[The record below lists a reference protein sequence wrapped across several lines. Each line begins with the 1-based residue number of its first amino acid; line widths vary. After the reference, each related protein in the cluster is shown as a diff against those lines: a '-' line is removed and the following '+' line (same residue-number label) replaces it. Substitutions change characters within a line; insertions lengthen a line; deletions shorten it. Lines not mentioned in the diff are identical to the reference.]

1 MQIEKEHSEM
11 VGTLAKRGG
20 LILASMT
27 PLKMHCLH
35 MAVGVAGECGEIQ
48 DAIGFPI
55 DRENVVEELGDAEF
69 YMEGV
74 RQGYGI
80 NRADTLPD
88 AESPGANNRTSL
100 EYLNDCA
107 SSLNIA
113 GCELLDKVKKHVI
126 YNKEPD
132 IEHIKQYL
140 RKLEFYMAALR
151 VYFKMSREDILAH
164 NIDKLIK
171 GKDGK
176 PPRYHGGQYSDEAAQ
191 TRADK
196 A

>member
-11 VGTLAKRGG
+11 VGTLAKRGE

-48 DAIGFPI
+48 DAMGWPI
-55 DRENVVEELGDAEF
+55 DRENVMEELGDAEF

-80 NRADTLPD
+80 DRDDTLAIITFPH
-88 AESPGANNRTSL
+88 GNRVTLMQYATS
-100 EYLNDCA
+100 C
-107 SSLNIA
+107 SRKLNIA
-113 GCELLDKVKKHVI
+113 GCDLLDRVKKNVI

-132 IEHIKQYL
+132 IDHIKQDL
-140 RKLEFYMAALR
+140 CTLEFYMAALR